1 MSGLKQI
8 EEVIM
13 VIGSKGSDGG
23 YSVLTPH
30 GLLHVPGNNPLI
42 REAYAALVKANLK
55 VQEIAQ
61 KQHAA

>member
-1 MSGLKQI
+1 MANIKEI

-61 KQHAA
+61 KQHAG